1 MRTKL
6 TAGFVKSFAP
16 KGAREI
22 AWDQTLPGFG
32 LMATDKGHRSYVVQY
47 RVDGRSRRY
56 TINGGLALDDARK
69 QARAVLAQVEA
80 GRDPVA
86 DKRRRKLVEA
96 GRDTLKAV
104 AENYLVREGDKLR
117 STLRRR
123 QALQRLVY
131 PTLGALP
138 IGDIRRS
145 DVNRLLDQVEDQCGA
160 AMADQVLALLRRI
173 MNWHATRDDDFESP
187 IVRGMARRTA
197 EQRERDRVLTDDEL
211 RAIWK
216 AAETFAQPW
225 GQFVRFLL
233 LTAARRTE
241 VAGMAWSEISNG
253 NWTIPRERSKTS
265 TETTLPLSAA
275 AKRVL
280 EELPRIVGC
289 DYPFTT
295 NASAPISGFSAFKL
309 KLDIACG
316 ATGWAQGW
324 RFHDL
329 RRTARSLMSRAG
341 VNPDTAERCLGH
353 AIRGIRGVYDRHQYL
368 EEMRHAFE
376 ALANQ
381 IERIVHPVENVV
393 AITR

>member
-6 TAGFVKSFAP
+6 TAGFVEGFAP
-16 KGAREI
+16 SKEREI

-32 LMATDKGHRSYVVQY
+32 LMVTGKGHRSYVVQY
-47 RVDGRSRRY
+47 RIDGRSRRY

-69 QARAVLAQVEA
+69 QARAVLAEVA
-80 GRDPVA
+80 GGRDPVA
-86 DKRRRKLVEA
+86 DKRSRKLGEA
-96 GRDTLKAV
+96 GKDTLKAV

-117 STLRRR
+117 TKIRRR

-138 IGDIRRS
+138 ISQIRRS
-145 DVNRLLDQVEDQCGA
+145 DVSRLLDQVQDQCGA
-160 AMADQVLALLRRI
+160 AMADGVLSLLRRI
-173 MNWHATRDDDFESP
+173 MNWHAARDDDFESP
-187 IVRGMARRTA
+187 IVRGMARRTP

-211 RAIWK
+211 CAVWH
-216 AAETFAQPW
+216 AAESFGSPW

-241 VAGMAWSEISNG
+241 VAGMSWSEISNG
-253 NWTIPRERSKTS
+253 NWTIPKERSKTN

-280 EELPRIVGC
+280 EELPRIEGC
-289 DYPFTT
+289 DYAFTT
-295 NASAPISGFSAFKL
+295 NGRAPISGFSAFKV

-316 ATGWAQGW
+316 ATSWTQGW

-329 RRTARSLMSRAG
+329 RRSARSLLSRAS
-341 VNPDTAERCLGH
+341 VNPDIAERCLGH
-353 AIRGIRGVYDRHQYL
+353 AIGGVRGVYDRHQYIP
-368 EEMRHAFE
+368 EMHRAFE
-376 ALANQ
+376 SLANQ

-393 AITR
+393 AMTR

>member
-6 TAGFVKSFAP
+6 TAGFVKGFVP
-16 KGAREI
+16 KKEREI

-32 LMATDKGHRSYVVQY
+32 LMVTGKGHRSYVVQY
-47 RVDGRSRRY
+47 RIDGRSRRY

-69 QARAVLAQVEA
+69 QARAVLAEVAA

-86 DKRRRKLVEA
+86 DKRSRKLVET
-96 GRDTLKAV
+96 GKDTLKAV
-104 AENYLVREGDKLR
+104 AENYLVREGDRLR
-117 STLRRR
+117 TTIRRR

-138 IGDIRRS
+138 ISQIRRS
-145 DVNRLLDQVEDQCGA
+145 DVSRLLDQVQDQCGA
-160 AMADQVLALLRRI
+160 AMADGVLSLLRRI
-173 MNWHATRDDDFESP
+173 MNWHAARDDDFESP
-187 IVRGMARRTA
+187 IVRGMARRTP

-211 RAIWK
+211 CAVWH
-216 AAETFAQPW
+216 AAESFGSPW

-241 VAGMAWSEISNG
+241 VAGMSWSEISNG
-253 NWTIPRERSKTS
+253 NWTIPKERSKTN

-280 EELPRIVGC
+280 EELPRIEGC
-289 DYPFTT
+289 DYAFTT
-295 NASAPISGFSAFKL
+295 NGRAPISGFSAFKV

-316 ATGWAQGW
+316 ATSWTQGW

-329 RRTARSLMSRAG
+329 RRSARSLLSRAS
-341 VNPDTAERCLGH
+341 VNPDIAERCLGH
-353 AIRGIRGVYDRHQYL
+353 AIGGVRGVYDRHQYIP
-368 EEMRHAFE
+368 EMHRAFE
-376 ALANQ
+376 SLANQ

-393 AITR
+393 AMTR